1 MKTNKTK
8 ERSSVVETAS
18 EVTHSVPND
27 TSKPRRLQINNL
39 INYSHAVKNIKEAIL
54 SSQYRAASSANKEQ
68 LSLYYGIGCYVSK
81 NSREG
86 FWGKGAIETISLQ
99 LQKELPGLRGFS
111 SANIKFMRQFYET
124 WCEDLKSLISISGIG
139 DDKSLTAVSEIN
151 TQLLIPCEISQ
162 KEDFDINSFLGLG
175 FTHHMIIVRKTNSLA
190 ERLFYIRQ
198 AHANNWSKEVLTA
211 RIEDDLFNHQG
222 KIASNFIQR
231 IPDSRQSLKAI
242 EMFKDNYLLD
252 FINIEELG
260 ERDKEDIDE
269 RVVEQEIIH
278 NIKKFILT
286 VGRDFAFVGNQYKL
300 EVHGVEHFPDLIFFN
315 RELNAL
321 VVIELKRGAFKSS
334 YLGQLCTYLRLVD
347 DQMRKPH
354 ENPSVGIV
362 LCKSADKKYVEY
374 VIQDYDKPLGVA
386 TYKTS
391 DEMPEKLKQ
400 ALPDIEELKNL
411 L

>member
-1 MKTNKTK
+1 MSNSQTYA
-8 ERSSVVETAS
+8 E
-18 EVTHSVPND
+18 
-27 TSKPRRLQINNL
+27 
-39 INYSHAVKNIKEAIL
+39 AVRIIKEAIL
-54 SSQYRAASSANKEQ
+54 RSQYRAASSANREQ
-68 LSLYYGIGCYVSK
+68 LSLYYGIGYYVSK

-86 FWGKGAIETISLQ
+86 FWGKGAIEAISQQ

-111 SANIKFMRQFYET
+111 AANIKFMRQFYET
-124 WCEDLKSLISISGIG
+124 WCEDLKSLTAVSGISENI
-139 DDKSLTAVSEIN
+139 SLTAVSEIETHLLR
-151 TQLLIPCEISQ
+151 TQETPQ
-162 KEDFDINSFLGLG
+162 KERFDLDLFLQLG
-175 FTHHMIIVRKTNSLA
+175 FTHHMIIIRKTNSID

-198 AHANNWSKEVLTA
+198 ALANNWSKEVLTA

-222 KIASNFIQR
+222 EIANNFIQK
-231 IPDSRQSLKAI
+231 IPDARQSLKAI
-242 EMFKDNYLLD
+242 GMFKDEYLLD
-252 FINIEELG
+252 FINVEELG

-269 RVVEQEIIH
+269 RVIEQEIIH

-286 VGRDFAFVGNQYKL
+286 FGRDFAFVGNQYKL
-300 EVHGVEHFPDLIFFN
+300 AVYGVEHFPDLIFFN

-321 VVIELKRGAFKSS
+321 IVIELKKGAFKSA

-354 ENPSVGIV
+354 ENPSIGIV

-374 VIQDYDKPLGVA
+374 VIQDYNKPLGVA

-400 ALPDIEELKNL
+400 ALPNIEELKRL

>member
-1 MKTNKTK
+1 L
-8 ERSSVVETAS
+8 RS
-18 EVTHSVPND
+18 
-27 TSKPRRLQINNL
+27 QF
-39 INYSHAVKNIKEAIL
+39 
-54 SSQYRAASSANKEQ
+54 RAASSANKEQ

-81 NSREG
+81 NSRDG
-86 FWGKGAIETISLQ
+86 FWGKGAIESISQQ

-111 SANIKFMRQFYET
+111 ATNIKNMRSFYEE
-124 WCEDLKSLISISGIG
+124 WSPVINRQPMADEN
-139 DDKSLTAVSEIN
+139 KSLTAVSEID
-151 TQLLIPCEISQ
+151 TQLLTPYEIPQ
-162 KEDFDINSFLGLG
+162 KENFDINSFLGLG
-175 FTHHMIIVRKTNSLA
+175 FTHHMIIVRKTRTLA

-198 AHANNWSKEVLTA
+198 ALANNWSKEVLTA

-222 KIASNFIQR
+222 EIANNFIQK
-231 IPDSRQSLKAI
+231 IPDARQSLKAI
-242 EMFKDNYLLD
+242 GMFKDEYLLD
-252 FINIEELG
+252 FINVEELG

-269 RVVEQEIIH
+269 RVIEQEIIH

-286 VGRDFAFVGNQYKL
+286 FGRDFAFVGNQYKL
-300 EVHGVEHFPDLIFFN
+300 EVYGVEHFPDLIFFN

-321 VVIELKRGAFKSS
+321 VVIELKKGAFKSS

-354 ENPSVGIV
+354 ENPSIGIV

-391 DEMPEKLKQ
+391 EEMPEKLKQ
-400 ALPDIEELKNL
+400 ALPDIEELKKL